1 MRKKIIWAVLIV
13 LVIGGG
19 IFAYTA
25 YRQIF
30 GPGIDLHGEA
40 KWVLYLD
47 NDATYDDFIDSLQS
61 HDVLKYES
69 TFIRLAEYKGLDE
82 NIKPGRYE
90 IIDGMSN
97 NTLVNMV
104 RSGNQSPVQITFTNI
119 RTKEDFVKVIAPKMV
134 FSEEELLATLNNDS
148 IAAKYDLTTEN
159 IMVIFI
165 PNTYEMY
172 WNLSPEGFIDRM
184 YDEYE
189 KFWTDD
195 RRAKAEA
202 IDLSP
207 VQVSIL
213 ASIVGGETNK
223 VDEMPKIAGVYI
235 NRLNKGWK
243 LEACP
248 TVIFAMGD
256 FTITRLLNRNLK
268 YESDYNTYI
277 HEGLPPGPIN
287 LPSPD
292 CIDAVLNYE
301 HHNYM
306 FFSAKEDFSGYHN
319 FARTNAEHEANAR
332 KYQAAYREWK
342 RKQQE

>member
-1 MRKKIIWAVLIV
+1 MRKKIIWTVLIV
-13 LVIGGG
+13 LVIGCG

-30 GPGIDLHGEA
+30 GPGIDLHGEEQ
-40 KWVLYLD
+40 WVLYLD
-47 NDATYDDFIDSLQS
+47 NEATYDDFLDSLKS

-69 TFIRLAEYKGLDE
+69 TFIRLANYKELDE
-82 NIKPGRYE
+82 NMKPGRYV
-90 IIDGMSN
+90 ITSGMSN
-97 NTLVNMV
+97 NTLVNMM
-104 RSGNQSPVQITFTNI
+104 RSGNQSPVQITFNNI
-119 RTKEDFVKVIAPKMV
+119 RTKEDFAELIAPKMA
-134 FSEEELLATLNNDS
+134 FSEEELLEALNNDS

-159 IMVIFI
+159 IMVLFI

-184 YDEYE
+184 HKEYE
-189 KFWTDD
+189 KFWNSD
-195 RRAKAEA
+195 RLAKAEA

-256 FTITRLLNRNLK
+256 FTITRLLNKHLK

-287 LPSPD
+287 LPSGD

-342 RKQQE
+342 RRQQ